1 MLGTKEIANIVG
13 DVLREIKSK
22 ESSNNRVWIV
32 LDPVMIS
39 TSGSKLIDDDAIDA
53 IVQNIFPLA
62 DVVTPNKF
70 EAEALLKRKL
80 NTPED
85 VERGAQD
92 LIKMGCKGVLIK
104 GGHTLTDEKDTSS
117 ELKATI
123 TYAQDYL
130 LTSEDLPQEGDQ
142 RLCDGASGVWL
153 RTKRCVVAVDGSK
166 YFSPSER
173 LTLSL
178 SSLLIT

>member
-1 MLGTKEIANIVG
+1 MLGTKEIANLVG
-13 DVLREIKSK
+13 DFLKEMKSNDDDSK
-22 ESSNNRVWIV
+22 VWVV

-39 TSGSKLIDDDAIDA
+39 TSGSKLIDDEAVDA
-53 IVQNIFPLA
+53 IVQNIFPYA
-62 DVVTPNKF
+62 DIVTPNKY

-104 GGHTLTDEKDTSS
+104 GGHTLIDEKDASS
-117 ELKATI
+117 DLKATI

-130 LTSEDLPQEGDQ
+130 LTSDDLPKESDQ
-142 RLCDGASGVWL
+142 RLCDSASGVWL
-153 RTKRCVVAVDGSK
+153 RTKRYVVCYCVSSVPSLESLTFH
-166 YFSPSER
+166 FS
-173 LTLSL
+173 
-178 SSLLIT
+178 